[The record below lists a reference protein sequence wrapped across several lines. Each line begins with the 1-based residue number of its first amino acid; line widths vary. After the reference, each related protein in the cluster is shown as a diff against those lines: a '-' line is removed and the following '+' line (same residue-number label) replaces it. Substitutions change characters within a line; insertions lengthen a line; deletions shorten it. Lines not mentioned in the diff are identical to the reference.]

1 MSEISESPSIRL
13 DYKVISDM
21 IEDRSRVLDLGCGDG
36 ELLALLNQYKHC
48 RGTGIEIDEK
58 AIYKCIAKGLTV
70 SHGDINSGL
79 SDYSHKRFDYVI
91 LNESLQQVLYP
102 QKVILEALRVGKK
115 VIIGIPNFCHFASR
129 IQLFFLGKVPKTKQL
144 PYEWYDT
151 PNLRF
156 FSLKDFREFCAKNK
170 VDILDE
176 KDLGAEDVITIWPN
190 LFARVGIFLLADRI
204 KLPDEKTRD
213 GNMPAVGSA

>member
-1 MSEISESPSIRL
+1 MSESTDLKNIRF
-13 DYKVISDM
+13 DYKVIYDM
-21 IEDRSRVLDLGCGDG
+21 IAERSRVLDLGCGDG
-36 ELLALLNQYKHC
+36 ELLSLLTKHKHC

-58 AIYKCIAKGLTV
+58 AIYKCIAQGLTV

-79 SDYSHKRFDYVI
+79 SDYSNKRFDYVI
-91 LNESLQQVLYP
+91 LNESLQQILHP
-102 QKVILEALRVGKK
+102 QKVILEALRVGKA
-115 VIIGIPNFCHFASR
+115 VIIGIPNFCHFAAR

-170 VDILDE
+170 IDILEE
-176 KDLGAEDVITIWPN
+176 KDLGSEDIITVWPN
-190 LFARVGIFLLADRI
+190 LFARIGIFLLADRI
-204 KLPDEKTRD
+204 RLPDDKIRD
-213 GNMPAVGSA
+213 GHMPVGSA